1 MSSGPAIGVQATGW
15 RDTGP
20 NEGAVATIR
29 SDADLVMV
37 PFRNNNH
44 YLETFGNGG
53 GTLTANA
60 FTSNPDGTGSAYNL
74 STTTQGINH
83 AIRIW
88 VPFNGRCFGVRW
100 LSASTVADFT
110 VVVDGEAVGVEAF
123 PAWLVNEGITTQLT
137 NARAMAL
144 THDSLDPMIP
154 HVAQINFVGEASA
167 VRSWVLFGFLLD
179 KRFAFERERSYAHY
193 TPVGTLTASAVAI
206 PLTNGATTDRAL
218 RAIRKV
224 LYYNTDAS
232 ARIVTIKNG
241 STIIKTVY
249 LAAAGTTG
257 DSGEWD
263 VGGDMPISSSITHQA
278 SATNVVTYQVIG
290 AY

>member
-1 MSSGPAIGVQATGW
+1 MSGGPAIGVQATGW
-15 RDTGP
+15 RDIGP
-20 NEGAVATIR
+20 NEGAVATVR

-44 YLETFGNGG
+44 YIEGIGDGAGL
-53 GTLTANA
+53 LTANA
-60 FTSNPDGTGSAYNL
+60 YTSNPDGTGSGMNVT
-74 STTTQGINH
+74 TTTQGTSH
-83 AIRIW
+83 GVRVW

-100 LSASTVADFT
+100 LSASTVKDFT
-110 VVVDGEAVGVEAF
+110 VAVDGEAVGVEGW
-123 PAWLVNEGITTQLT
+123 PAWLTNEGITTQLT

-144 THDSLDPMIP
+144 THDNLDPMIP
-154 HVAQINFVGEASA
+154 HVAQINFVGESSS

-179 KRFAFERERSYAHY
+179 KRFAFDRERSYVHY
-193 TPVGTLTASAVAI
+193 TPVGTLTAAAVAI
-206 PLTNGATTDRAL
+206 PLSNGATDRTL
-218 RAIRKV
+218 RAVRKV

-263 VGGDMPISSSITHQA
+263 IGGDMPISSSITHQA
-278 SATNVVTYQVIG
+278 SVTSVVSYQVIG